1 MALISASAVAY
12 INANDP
18 VSYTPGAEVMNDI
31 TGSAVIFESSPGVT
45 TFLNDG
51 GMDFSARN
59 NFWRPSTSLSL
70 QTISLWYKKTS
81 LNEANPIDLRSD
93 VTAFIAQHH
102 PTQTAY
108 GDFFINA
115 AVYIDGILSD
125 HDTVDA
131 IPIGELHNIVYVAQ
145 AAVSSQFTLL
155 ANFADLFSFGCIF
168 HSALFY
174 DSSLTA
180 AEVLYNY
187 QVLLSNPVANF
198 TSPFTAT
205 MYTHLADITWPA
217 VTGATTYTIT
227 QTENAGDPVIIAD
240 SIPDLAITSYNLNP
254 GSSYEYNLY
263 TELDLVTPEDTVTES
278 TLAVDTTSV
287 TDLMVRLDN
296 DLTLMDES
304 SIGDIELELRNVLS
318 TGEIVALN
326 TGNAVFVQQSDT
338 IQVVT
343 SKNVLTPFESSLTSG
358 SITVT
363 TEEGDSSVI
372 TYDESLNQVTFDG
385 STVLDVGNYTIIG
398 KYKVRVA
405 EI

>member
-18 VSYTPGAEVMNDI
+18 ISYTSGAEVMNDI
-31 TGSAVIFESSPGVT
+31 TGSAVVFESSPGIT

-81 LNEANPIDLRSD
+81 LAEANPIDLRND

-115 AVYIDGILSD
+115 TVYIDGILSD
-125 HDTVDA
+125 HDAVDA
-131 IPIGELHNIVYVAQ
+131 IPIDELHNIVYVAQ
-145 AAVSSQFTLL
+145 TVVSSQFTLL

-198 TSPFTAT
+198 TSPFAAT
-205 MYTHLADITWPA
+205 MYTHLADITWPD
-217 VTGATTYTIT
+217 VSGATTYTIT
-227 QTENAGDPVIIAD
+227 QTENAVDPIILV
-240 SIPDLAITSYNLNP
+240 SETSDLTITSYNLNP

-263 TELDLVTPEDTVTES
+263 TDLDLVTPQDTVTES
-278 TLAVDTTSV
+278 TLAVDTSSV
-287 TDLMVRLDN
+287 TDLMVRLGN
-296 DLTLMDES
+296 DLTLIDES
-304 SIGDIELELRNVLS
+304 SVDEVELELRNVLN
-318 TGEIVALN
+318 TGEIVSLN

-343 SKNVLTPFESSLTSG
+343 GRDVLTPFESSLTSG
-358 SITVT
+358 SIIVT
-363 TEEGDSSVI
+363 TEEGDSSTI

-385 STVLDVGNYTIIG
+385 STALDVGKYTIIG
-398 KYKVRVA
+398 KYKVSVT